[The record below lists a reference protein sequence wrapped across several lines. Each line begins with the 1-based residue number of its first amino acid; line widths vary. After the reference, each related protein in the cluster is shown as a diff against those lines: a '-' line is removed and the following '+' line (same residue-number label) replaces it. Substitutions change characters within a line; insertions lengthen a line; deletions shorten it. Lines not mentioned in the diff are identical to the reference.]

1 MRIAY
6 LVNQYPMVSLTF
18 IRREICALEAQGVTV
33 QRFAM
38 RAWRDKLVDPDDLAE
53 LAKTRCIQSVGISG
67 LLVAMLVMLVTRPYR
82 FARMLALVARILP
95 RSDRGLALHLAY
107 LAQACVLLRWL
118 EQERIEHLHAHF
130 ASNSAEVAMLCAGL
144 GGPPYSF
151 TVHGPEEFDRAVGL
165 GYREKVGR
173 AKFVAAISEYCRSQ
187 LYRWSAHAD
196 WGKISIVH
204 CGLDESLLGATITP
218 VPEAPRLV
226 CVGRL
231 CEEKGHLVLIEAAAE
246 LALAGVAFELVLVG
260 DGPIRAQLEALI
272 AWHRLSDRIKI
283 TGWAPASEVRNYLQ
297 TSRAM
302 VLPSFAEGL
311 PVVIMEALAL
321 GRPVVSTYIAAIPE
335 LVRHGENGW
344 LVAAGNVRELA
355 EAMGGVLSASPA
367 QLEKMGGR
375 GRAEVLARHNIDIEA
390 TKLLRLM
397 AAGVPGQSVPDAGFA
412 DESV

>member
-1 MRIAY
+1 
-6 LVNQYPMVSLTF
+6 
-18 IRREICALEAQGVTV
+18 
-33 QRFAM
+33 
-38 RAWRDKLVDPDDLAE
+38 
-53 LAKTRCIQSVGISG
+53 
-67 LLVAMLVMLVTRPYR
+67 
-82 FARMLALVARILP
+82 
-95 RSDRGLALHLAY
+95 
-107 LAQACVLLRWL
+107 
-118 EQERIEHLHAHF
+118 
-130 ASNSAEVAMLCAGL
+130 
-144 GGPPYSF
+144 
-151 TVHGPEEFDRAVGL
+151 
-165 GYREKVGR
+165 
-173 AKFVAAISEYCRSQ
+173 

-272 AWHRLSDRIKI
+272 ARHRLSDRIKI

-412 DESV
+412 DEPV